1 VTPSNAGYYHA
12 AYVAAVAVY
21 VLYGLSIAVRTRLL
35 RMRLNEGTRS
45 VERT

>member
-12 AYVAAVAVY
+12 AYIAAVAVY
-21 VLYGLSIAVRTRLL
+21 VLYGLSIALRTRRT

>member
-21 VLYGLSIAVRTRLL
+21 VLYGVSIAVRARRL
-35 RMRLNEGTRS
+35 RARLGEGTRS
-45 VERT
+45 VERS